1 MEGLGVSAPLPVSD
15 FWRGRRVLLTGHTGF
30 KGAWT
35 ALWLADMGAIVTGFA
50 LAPETSPALYDQASI
65 GDLMESRIGDLRDR
79 AAVTDAVRAAD
90 PEVVIH
96 MAAQPIVRRAIAD
109 PVETIA
115 VNVLGTAHLLD
126 ALRDAPSLSTVLVV
140 TSDKVYA
147 NEGAGRAFAEGDRL
161 GGKDPYS
168 ASKAAT
174 ELVAQSFAQTYFADR
189 GVRLASARGG
199 NVIGGGDY
207 AEDRII
213 PDIVRAAMRD
223 EVPVLR
229 MPNATRPWQ
238 HVLDC
243 VCGYLLF
250 AEALAQ
256 ARDVPAALNFGP
268 SPGGAATVAELTE
281 TMLTALGRPSHWRP
295 EPQTGSKEMTAL
307 AVDASLARRT
317 LQWTDRLS
325 GRDLVDW
332 TANWYR
338 SVHQGGVPRDITRAQ
353 IAAYC
358 KLQA

>member
-50 LAPETSPALYDQASI
+50 LAPETSPALFDQASI

-79 AAVTDAVRAAD
+79 AAVTDAVRDVD

-281 TMLTALGRPSHWRP
+281 TMLTALGQPSHWRP

-338 SVHQGGVPRDITRAQ
+338 SVHQGGVPRDITHAQ